1 MTSSISIDDDGDSNV
16 SLSQL
21 TIKVTTV
28 KTHIIYRIKRMML
41 YQIDFKCKKYKT
53 IKKRFNV
60 YLKRFLYYIF
70 LRIYIIPGIPPPP
83 IGGIGGVSSLI
94 STKAHSVV
102 KIMPATEAAFS
113 NAIRVTFFG
122 SIIPAFSMST

>member
-21 TIKVTTV
+21 TIKVTTA
-28 KTHIIYRIKRMML
+28 KTYVIFRIKCIIL
-41 YQIDFKCKKYKT
+41 NIINIKCKKYKT
-53 IKKRFNV
+53 IKKRFNA
-60 YLKRFLYYIF
+60 YLKRFLYSLF
-70 LRIYIIPGIPPPP
+70 HGIYIIPGIPPPP

-94 STKAHSVV
+94 STRAHSVV